1 MPANES
7 AVAPVRFVPVT
18 TTVVPT
24 APLVGRK
31 LAMAGIE
38 VLMVKSLAER
48 PVPLAVVTEI
58 LPVVAAL
65 GTVSVICV
73 ALFTVNVAG
82 VPFTAAAVAPVKLV
96 PVTVT
101 LLPIAPLAG
110 EKLVIVGAG
119 TELEPVEL
127 ALPPPQALAR
137 NRLARANV
145 VSKIAQPGDCRDT
158 RLGLQ
163 DRAARLP

>member
-1 MPANES
+1 
-7 AVAPVRFVPVT
+7 
-18 TTVVPT
+18 
-24 APLVGRK
+24 
-31 LAMAGIE
+31 
-38 VLMVKSLAER
+38 VKSLAER

-73 ALFTVNVAG
+73 ALFTVKLAG

-110 EKLVIVGAG
+110 EKLEMAGAG
-119 TELEPVEL
+119 PELEPVEL
-127 ALPPPQALAR
+127 ALPPPHPLAR
-137 NRLARANV
+137 SRLAKVNV
-145 VSKIAQPGDCRDT
+145 VKKIAQPGVCRDT
-158 RLGLQ
+158 HLGQQ
-163 DRAARLP
+163 DRAAKRP